1 MTDGLIPKEN
11 VKPRRLPELD
21 ALRGIAAML
30 VLLFHYSY
38 QYPKLFPGQA
48 GLPFQWQWAENGI
61 WLFFAISGFVIC
73 MTLERAM
80 HWTDFVWAR
89 FSRLYPVYWA
99 AMALTVI
106 AVTLSGEAVLEIP
119 ATDKIANLTMMQGW
133 IGRASIDPVYWTLA
147 VELAF
152 YLCMLGVFMAGWLAR
167 LEMVAALW
175 LTLSALQLITGW
187 LPFRVE
193 HLLVLGYFPFFAIGM
208 IFYRY
213 HIGALPRWRLL
224 LWQIMLARVA
234 EIAGAEATLVAAI
247 IISVFWLMLG
257 GRLLWLKTPVLL
269 WLGAISYPL
278 YLVHQNIGY
287 VIMHQLELAGI
298 GIGVAAIAAS
308 VLALAIAHLLHRHIE
323 DPAQRWLRQRKP
335 VPARTAIAAAE

>member
-1 MTDGLIPKEN
+1 MVGTIDT

-21 ALRGIAAML
+21 ALRGIAAIL

-38 QYPKLFPGQA
+38 QYPELFPDSP
-48 GLPFQWQWAENGI
+48 GLPFRWQWAENGI

-73 MTLERAM
+73 MTLERTR

-106 AVTLSGEAVLEIP
+106 VVMLSGETALDIP
-119 ATDKIANLTMMQGW
+119 FADQLANITMIQGW

-152 YLCMLGVFMAGWLAR
+152 YFCMLGVFMAGWLAR
-167 LEMVAALW
+167 LEIVIVLW
-175 LTLSALQLITGW
+175 LLLGALQMATGL
-187 LPFRVE
+187 LPFRIE
-193 HLLVLGYFPFFAIGM
+193 QLLVLGYFPFFAIGM
-208 IFYRY
+208 IFYRF
-213 HIGALPRWRLL
+213 HSGALSRRRLL
-224 LWQIMLARVA
+224 LWQILLALVA
-234 EIAGAEATLVAAI
+234 GLMGGEATLVAAI
-247 IISVFWLMLG
+247 IIAIFWLMLG
-257 GRLLWLKTPVLL
+257 GRLSLLASSLLL

-287 VIMHQLELAGI
+287 VVIHQLGLVGVGVEIAA
-298 GIGVAAIAAS
+298 VAAT
-308 VLALAIAHLLHRHIE
+308 ALAVLLAHVLHRHIE

-335 VPARTAIAAAE
+335 MMVRRTMAINE